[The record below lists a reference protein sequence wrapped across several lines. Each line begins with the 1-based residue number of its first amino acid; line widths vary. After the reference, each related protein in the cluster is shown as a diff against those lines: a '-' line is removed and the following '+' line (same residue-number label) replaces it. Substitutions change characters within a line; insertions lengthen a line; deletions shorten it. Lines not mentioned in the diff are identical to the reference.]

1 MVFVNK
7 TRMWVVIFIASIQ
20 RIHFQTTEHNQ
31 MRLIWL
37 FQTIFLKALQQI
49 ASLSTIIIFKCYK
62 NFFFFIKASHFKN
75 YTLFRFV
82 VMDTSIKMIHDF
94 PIMLF
99 FVQIL
104 PERSVSSI
112 LKKIFKSCCKFLNIW
127 ILKNRF
133 SKPKNSSETF
143 CTVLISWWNR

>member
-62 NFFFFIKASHFKN
+62 NLFFFIKASHFKN

-99 FVQIL
+99 FC
-104 PERSVSSI
+104 PNTTRKKC
-112 LKKIFKSCCKFLNIW
+112 LKHSE
-127 ILKNRF
+127 KN
-133 SKPKNSSETF
+133 
-143 CTVLISWWNR
+143 L

>member
-49 ASLSTIIIFKCYK
+49 ASLSTIIIFKNMIVIYCIAHCNTQWKYM
-62 NFFFFIKASHFKN
+62 
-75 YTLFRFV
+75 RF
-82 VMDTSIKMIHDF
+82 
-94 PIMLF
+94 ML
-99 FVQIL
+99 L
-104 PERSVSSI
+104 
-112 LKKIFKSCCKFLNIW
+112 
-127 ILKNRF
+127 
-133 SKPKNSSETF
+133 
-143 CTVLISWWNR
+143 